1 MNDIRLRSRMMD
13 VEAASV
19 RLELTASQVRL
30 DMRSLLL
37 RRVITSSLRTIP
49 CGVTVQESSML
60 TPSLIQRKKG
70 RGLPVDIMTSQE
82 TETEYKSQ
90 NTMTCREPEMKQKV
104 SRFPVWTLLFHNRT
118 AWLLWSRRPKD
129 EKQALISLVSWVWL
143 ERQDEGVR
151 RVSNPCTQQHR
162 GWHIKPCSLSQN
174 KWPGKEM
181 RQVKT
186 PFTIF
191 LRWK

>member
-1 MNDIRLRSRMMD
+1 MMISLPTSVSTQVNNRKMNKGSEHGYRLEESVHTKMNDIRLRSRMMD

-118 AWLLWSRRPKD
+118 A
-129 EKQALISLVSWVWL
+129 
-143 ERQDEGVR
+143 
-151 RVSNPCTQQHR
+151 
-162 GWHIKPCSLSQN
+162 
-174 KWPGKEM
+174 
-181 RQVKT
+181 
-186 PFTIF
+186 
-191 LRWK
+191 